1 MRGFV
6 LTGDESFLRP
16 NEMGRAAE
24 REAIQALA
32 ELERDPRL
40 AAARLEL
47 ATVADAAANWR
58 TTTRAG
64 VAPSTRGAPAS
75 TRRRRGRPRRV
86 RQRAHGGRAAG
97 DGARRDPAR
106 ARRALDAGA
115 RLVRA
120 MFIVSGVLILLAVVA
135 AALALRRVI
144 IRPLARLAGEAREVA
159 RGLRARARPVRP
171 GRDPLARDR
180 RRGDA
185 RADRRGDRRPAR
197 RRAGADRAG
206 AGAPALQR
214 GARAVRLRRLARPA
228 GAAAQGRELHA
239 DARAPLQGAARR
251 ARRPVHR
258 VRGRRGE
265 ADAGADQ
272 RPAGL
277 LARRADDAAARAR
290 RRGRRSSRRRG
301 RGSPPRWRSPA
312 ARSWPAGCPR
322 SPATPGCSPRCS
334 RT

>member
-1 MRGFV
+1 
-6 LTGDESFLRP
+6 
-16 NEMGRAAE
+16 MGRAAE

-58 TTTRAG
+58 TNYAGPAVDARRAG
-64 VAPSTRGAPAS
+64 VDRAA
-75 TRRRRGRPRRV
+75 RRGRARRV

-97 DGARRDPAR
+97 AAARRDPAR
-106 ARRALDAGA
+106 GARCARRGRAARARDVHRVRRADPARGRGGRARAARGDHPPARAAGGRGA
-115 RLVRA
+115 R
-120 MFIVSGVLILLAVVA
+120 G
-135 AALALRRVI
+135 
-144 IRPLARLAGEAREVA
+144 P
-159 RGLRARARPVRP
+159 RGLQARARPVRP

-197 RRAGADRAG
+197 RRARADRAG

-239 DARAPLQGAARR
+239 DARAPLQGPARR
-251 ARRPVHR
+251 ARRP
-258 VRGRRGE
+258 
-265 ADAGADQ
+265 ATS
-272 RPAGL
+272 
-277 LARRADDAAARAR
+277 
-290 RRGRRSSRRRG
+290 RS
-301 RGSPPRWRSPA
+301 RST
-312 ARSWPAGCPR
+312 ARSGC
-322 SPATPGCSPRCS
+322 